1 MTSKKEQAKRFASSI
16 PVQRILYAVEP
27 VLHEV
32 MADAYG
38 NFLIQKL
45 LEVAPDKERAR
56 ILALPSL
63 QNNLCHVA
71 ASPHGTFAVQRLI
84 ETLRSE

>member
-1 MTSKKEQAKRFASSI
+1 MINTPTNNNYNRNKDKDEIYSIVTNTTAKNVMDKNEQNERFASSI

-45 LEVAPDKERAR
+45 LEIAPD
-56 ILALPSL
+56 
-63 QNNLCHVA
+63 
-71 ASPHGTFAVQRLI
+71 T
-84 ETLRSE
+84 

>member
-1 MTSKKEQAKRFASSI
+1 MSNIINTPTNNNKANKDTGKEETNPHMSNSVVKSVINKNEQAVRFASSI

-45 LEVAPDKERAR
+45 LEVTPD
-56 ILALPSL
+56 
-63 QNNLCHVA
+63 N
-71 ASPHGTFAVQRLI
+71 
-84 ETLRSE
+84 